1 MHKYILAS
9 LVAMTLTSATYAGDL
24 TKEEKKAIK
33 AELKQYKKNPASF
46 KAMMDKNKE
55 DLDAADA
62 TIAKN
67 KEQINQLTNDFADAQ
82 AKLIERGNQLK
93 ECQNKPVPKCPE
105 PVDPSVTPATGTI
118 YKVQL
123 GLYRKLDI
131 SNDFV
136 KPKSVGFEKTEGMN
150 RYVVGYFDAKEEA
163 EHFASDLRKLGL
175 KDAFVAKYTDGER
188 VFEKG
193 KTKKTVTTPTTK
205 KSTRKA
211 IKAE

>member
-9 LVAMTLTSATYAGDL
+9 LVALTVASTTYGADL
-24 TKEEKKAIK
+24 SKEEKKAIK

-55 DLDAADA
+55 DLETAEAA
-62 TIAKN
+62 INKN

-105 PVDPSVTPATGTI
+105 PTDPLAAPLTGTV

-123 GLYRKLDI
+123 GLYKKLDI
-131 SNDFV
+131 NSDFA
-136 KPKSVGFEKTEGMN
+136 KPKVVGFEKTEGMN
-150 RYVVGYFDAKEEA
+150 RYVVNYFDSKEEA
-163 EHFASDLRKLGL
+163 EHFAGDLRKLGL
-175 KDAFVAKYTDGER
+175 KGAFVAKYENGER

-193 KTKKTVTTPTTK
+193 KTKKAATTSTTK
-205 KSTRKA
+205 KSIKKVL
-211 IKAE
+211 KAE

>member
-9 LVAMTLTSATYAGDL
+9 LVAMTLACATNAAEL
-24 TKEEKKAIK
+24 SREEKKAIK

-55 DLDAADA
+55 DLEAAAA
-62 TIAKN
+62 TISKN

-105 PVDPSVTPATGTI
+105 PADPLAAPVSGTV

-123 GLYRKLDI
+123 GLYKKLDI
-131 SNDFV
+131 NSDFA
-136 KPKSVGFEKTEGMN
+136 KPKIVGFEKTEGMN
-150 RYVVGYFDAKEEA
+150 RYVVNYFDTKEEA
-163 EHFASDLRKLGL
+163 EHFAGDLRKLGL
-175 KDAFVAKYTDGER
+175 KGAFVAKYENGER

-193 KTKKTVTTPTTK
+193 KTKTVTAASHQKSSK
-205 KSTRKA
+205 KPLKS
-211 IKAE
+211 E

>member
-9 LVAMTLTSATYAGDL
+9 LVAMTLVSTAYGAEL

-55 DLDAADA
+55 DLDAAEA
-62 TIAKN
+62 TINKN

-82 AKLIERGNQLK
+82 QKLIERGNQLK

-105 PVDPSVTPATGTI
+105 PADPLAAPMTGTV

-123 GLYRKLDI
+123 GLYKKLDI
-131 SNDFV
+131 NSDFA
-136 KPKSVGFEKTEGMN
+136 KPKIVGFEKTEGMN
-150 RYVVGYFDAKEEA
+150 RYVVNYFDSKEDA
-163 EHFASDLRKLGL
+163 EHFAGDLRKLGL
-175 KDAFVAKYTDGER
+175 KGAFVAKYENGER
-188 VFEKG
+188 VFEKKG
-193 KTKKTVTTPTTK
+193 KAKISTGAATK
-205 KSTRKA
+205 KSGKKA
-211 IKAE
+211 LKPE

>member
-1 MHKYILAS
+1 MYKYILAS
-9 LVAMTLTSATYAGDL
+9 LVALTVATSVCGADL
-24 TKEEKKAIK
+24 TKEQKKAIK
-33 AELKQYKKNPASF
+33 AELKQYKKNPASY

-55 DLDAADA
+55 DLDAAEA
-62 TIAKN
+62 TINKN

-118 YKVQL
+118 YKVQM
-123 GLYRKLDI
+123 GLYKKLDI
-131 SNDFV
+131 NNDFD

-150 RYVVGYFDAKEEA
+150 RYLVGYFDSKEEA

-175 KDAFVAKYTDGER
+175 RDAFVAKYTDGQR
-188 VFEKG
+188 VFEKKG
-193 KTKKTVTTPTTK
+193 SAKKAATKKTKKALKP
-205 KSTRKA
+205 
-211 IKAE
+211 E

>member
-1 MHKYILAS
+1 MYKYILAS
-9 LVAMTLTSATYAGDL
+9 LVTLTVATSVCGAEL

-33 AELKQYKKNPASF
+33 AELKQYKKNPASY

-55 DLDAADA
+55 DLDAAEA
-62 TIAKN
+62 TINKN

-105 PVDPSVTPATGTI
+105 PVDMLAAPAGGTV

-123 GLYRKLDI
+123 GLYKKLDI
-131 SNDFV
+131 NQDFV
-136 KPKSVGFEKTEGMN
+136 KPKVVGFEKTDNMN
-150 RYVVGYFDAKEEA
+150 RYVVSYFDTKEEA
-163 EHFASDLRKLGL
+163 EHVAGDLRKLGL
-175 KDAFVAKYTDGER
+175 KGAFVAKYENGER

-193 KTKKTVTTPTTK
+193 EIKKTTTK
-205 KSTRKA
+205 KKVKKA
-211 IKAE
+211 LKAE